1 MNDNWY
7 SIETFESNNF
17 ISIFDSNTGR
27 NTILNKNQ
35 ITYIETKKEDKQYI
49 IIVELSTGATK
60 SFYMDDNKFEEF
72 ISNFGLKLKGNEDND

>member
-35 ITYIETKKEDKQYI
+35 ITYIETKKEDKHYI